1 MSLFRRYSR
10 FLLFIAV
17 TLAASLAA
25 LPWLAPVPAVLLGFD
40 IGAVVFMAALAWSL
54 SDDEAEDMRKRASEN
69 EPDQHILLFIGLII
83 AGAVLGAVG
92 FETRSMKGPEVA
104 LSIITLALSWA
115 FANLLFALHYAHSW
129 YLPDDKRKDCGGI
142 QFPGDESPRYW
153 DFVYFSF
160 VVGMTFQVSDTD
172 ITRMRI
178 RRVVLAQSI
187 VAFWFNIGVLALSVS
202 VVGNML
208 H

>member
-1 MSLFRRYSR
+1 MNFFRRYSR
-10 FLLFIAV
+10 FSLFFVAV
-17 TLAASLAA
+17 LVAGAVATN
-25 LPWLAPVPAVLLGFD
+25 WLAPVPAALAGFD
-40 IGAVVFMAALAWSL
+40 VGTVVFMAALAWSL
-54 SDDEAEDMRKRASEN
+54 SDDDAEDMRQRAVEN
-69 EPDQHILLFIGLII
+69 EPDQHILLVIGLVI
-83 AGAVLGAVG
+83 AGAVIGAVG
-92 FETRSMKGPEVA
+92 FETMSMKGPEVA
-104 LSIITLALSWA
+104 LSIVTLALSWA

-129 YLPDDKRKDCGGI
+129 YVDADGKDRRGI
-142 QFPGDESPRYW
+142 DFPGKEDPRYW

-172 ITRMRI
+172 ITRTHV

-202 VVGNML
+202 VIGNML